1 MNILAKPLDDFISGA
16 ANKRIVLKCFLTL
29 GLNVSLWY
37 KIIRADKNSVR
48 VPQKGSINR
57 FKALF
62 FPTKVFKSQTI
73 VKVLH
78 RLHCKSPY

>member
-1 MNILAKPLDDFISGA
+1 MSISAKPLDDFTSGA
-16 ANKRIVLKCFLTL
+16 ANKCIILKCFLTL

-48 VPQKGSINR
+48 VPQKGSMNR

-73 VKVLH
+73 LKVLH